1 MLINNNNKEIAIT
14 KEDINIINDKIKD
27 KHNLSYLELLL
38 RINFTSVE
46 LAEKD
51 NKFYLLISYTFIKDN
66 NSLDNLKIL
75 ISLADF
81 DFWI

>member
-1 MLINNNNKEIAIT
+1 MIIIDNKEIAIT
-14 KEDINIINDKIKD
+14 KEDVNIINDKIKD
-27 KHNLSYLELLL
+27 KHNLSYLDLLT
-38 RINFTSVE
+38 RINITTVE

-51 NKFYLLISYTFIKDN
+51 NEYYLLLSYTFIKDD

-81 DFWI
+81 NFWI